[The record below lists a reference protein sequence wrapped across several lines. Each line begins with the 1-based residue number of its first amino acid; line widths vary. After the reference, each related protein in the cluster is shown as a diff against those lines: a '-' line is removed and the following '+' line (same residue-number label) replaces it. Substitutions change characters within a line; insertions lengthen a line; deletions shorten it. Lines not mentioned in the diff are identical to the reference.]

1 MIELARGDIL
11 NCDVDAVVLSAH
23 PTLVAGSGMSG
34 HFHKQA
40 GPKLEEAAKKL
51 GPLDP
56 GNSVVTEGF
65 NLRIPKVVHAVAPR
79 YINGSQKEERLLRD
93 TYSSVFSHRDLANID
108 SIAFPA
114 IGVGIYRW
122 PSALAASIAIS
133 VLLTSPFKKTLVCLY
148 DQENYDLYM
157 TKIAPLGIEE

>member
-11 NCDVDAVVLSAH
+11 NCDAEAVVLSAH

-65 NLRIPKVVHAVAPR
+65 DLKIPLVVHAVAPR
-79 YINGSQKEERLLRD
+79 CIMKSQQEEQLLRE
-93 TYSSVFSHRDLANID
+93 TYLSVFNHEALADIE
-108 SIAFPA
+108 SIVFPA

-122 PSALAASIAIS
+122 PVDLAASLAVSI
-133 VLLTSPFKKTLVCLY
+133 LKGSPFKRTIVCLY
-148 DQENYDLYM
+148 DQENYESYRQLL
-157 TKIAPLGIEE
+157 A

>member
-1 MIELARGDIL
+1 MIELTRGDIL

-56 GNSVVTEGF
+56 GNSVVTGGF
-65 NLRIPKVVHAVAPR
+65 DLKIPLVVHAVAPR
-79 YINGSQKEERLLRD
+79 CLMRSLQEEQLLRE
-93 TYSSVFSHRDLANID
+93 TYLSVFNQEALADIE

-122 PSALAASIAIS
+122 PADFAASIAIS
-133 VLLTSPFKKTLVCLY
+133 VLQDSPFKKTLVCLY
-148 DQENYDLYM
+148 DEENYQAYE
-157 TKIAPLGIEE
+157 KVFA

>member
-11 NCDVDAVVLSAH
+11 NCEVDAVVLSAH

-34 HFHKQA
+34 HFHRQA
-40 GPKLEEAAKKL
+40 GPELEIVAKAI

-56 GNSVVTEGF
+56 GNSVVTESF
-65 NLRIPKVVHAVAPR
+65 NLRIPLVVHAVAPR
-79 YINGSQKEERLLRD
+79 WIVKSQQEEQLLRD
-93 TYSSVFSHRDLANID
+93 TYQSVFDHKALADIE

-122 PSALAASIAIS
+122 PIALAASIAIS
-133 VLLTSPFKKTLVCLY
+133 VLRESPFERTLVCLY
-148 DQENYDLYM
+148 DEDNYESYHQLLD
-157 TKIAPLGIEE
+157 E

>member
-1 MIELARGDIL
+1 MIELTRGDIL

-40 GPKLEEAAKKL
+40 GPKLEEAAKRL

-65 NLRIPKVVHAVAPR
+65 NLRIPSVVHAVAPR
-79 YINGSQKEERLLRD
+79 YINGSEDEERLLRNA
-93 TYSSVFSHRDLANID
+93 YSSVFCQRDLAD
-108 SIAFPA
+108 AESIAFPA
-114 IGVGIYRW
+114 IGAGIYRW
-122 PSALAASIAIS
+122 PTTLAASIAIS
-133 VLLTSPFKKTLVCLY
+133 VLVSSPFRKTIVCLY
-148 DQENYDLYM
+148 DRENYQAYQAL
-157 TKIAPLGIEE
+157 LV

>member
-11 NCDVDAVVLSAH
+11 NCKVDAVVLSAH
-23 PTLVAGSGMSG
+23 PTLMAGSGMSG

-40 GPKLEEAAKKL
+40 GPRLEEAAKKL

-79 YINGSQKEERLLRD
+79 CILKSQQEKQLLRE
-93 TYSSVFSHRDLANID
+93 TYLSVFNQEALADIE
-108 SIAFPA
+108 SIVFPA

-122 PSALAASIAIS
+122 PADLAASLTVS
-133 VLLTSPFKKTLVCLY
+133 VLRGSPFKRTIVCLY
-148 DQENYDLYM
+148 DQENYESYRQLL
-157 TKIAPLGIEE
+157 A

>member
-11 NCDVDAVVLSAH
+11 NCEVDAVVLSAH
-23 PTLVAGSGMSG
+23 PTLMAGSGMSG

-40 GPKLEEAAKKL
+40 GPRLEEAAKKL
-51 GPLDP
+51 GPLGP

-79 YINGSQKEERLLRD
+79 YINGSEKEERLIRQ
-93 TYSSVFSHRDLANID
+93 TYQSVISRADLAHIK

-114 IGVGIYRW
+114 IGVGIYGW
-122 PSALAASIAIS
+122 PIDLAASIAVS
-133 VLLTSPFKKTLVCLY
+133 VLANSPFKRTIVCLY
-148 DQENYDLYM
+148 DQENYESYQKL
-157 TKIAPLGIEE
+157 LV

>member
-1 MIELARGDIL
+1 M

-34 HFHKQA
+34 HFHQQA

-51 GPLDP
+51 GPLAP

-79 YINGSQKEERLLRD
+79 CIMKSKQEVQLLHE
-93 TYSSVFSHRDLANID
+93 TYLSVFNQEVLSDIE
-108 SIAFPA
+108 SIVFPA

-122 PSALAASIAIS
+122 PVDLAASLAVSI
-133 VLLTSPFKKTLVCLY
+133 LKGSPFKRTIVCLY
-148 DQENYDLYM
+148 DEENFKAYDDL
-157 TKIAPLGIEE
+157 LR

>member
-11 NCDVDAVVLSAH
+11 NCEVDAVVLSAH
-23 PTLVAGSGMSG
+23 PTLGAGSGMSG
-34 HFHKQA
+34 HFHRQA
-40 GPKLEEAAKKL
+40 GPELEETAHML
-51 GPLDP
+51 GPLEP
-56 GNSVVTEGF
+56 GNSVVTDGF
-65 NLRIPKVVHAVAPR
+65 NLRTPLVVHAVAPR
-79 YINGSQKEERLLRD
+79 YIDGSEDEERLLRD

-133 VLLTSPFKKTLVCLY
+133 VLRTSPFKKTLVCLY
-148 DQENYDLYM
+148 DQENYESYQKL
-157 TKIAPLGIEE
+157 LV